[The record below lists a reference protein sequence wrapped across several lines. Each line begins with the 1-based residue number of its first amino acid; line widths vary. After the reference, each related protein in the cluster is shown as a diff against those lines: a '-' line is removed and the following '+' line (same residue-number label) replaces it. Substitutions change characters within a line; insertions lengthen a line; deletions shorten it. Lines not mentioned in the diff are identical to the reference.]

1 MIGKISVK
9 HLVNLVTVVFPYA
22 SLLRICMASIMKHF
36 FLCSPKYS
44 HRVNLLFCVL
54 FHKSKLL
61 LIN

>member
-36 FLCSPKYS
+36 FYVPLNT
-44 HRVNLLFCVL
+44 H
-54 FHKSKLL
+54 
-61 LIN
+61 IG